1 MTSALLVIDV
11 QRGLCEGTQVSF
23 ESRDVI
29 ARINILSVRARAAGA
44 PVVFVQHETPTGLF
58 AHGSETWQLALD
70 LHTEAGDVFVRKT
83 ASDAFHHT
91 DMSQILQGRG
101 VTDLVICGMHSE
113 YCVDSTTRRAA
124 ALGYPV
130 VLAADAHTTED
141 KAHLSGAD
149 IRRHENETLS
159 NVTSYGVAIRA
170 IDTEAVRFSG

>member
-1 MTSALLVIDV
+1 MKSALLVIDV
-11 QRGLCEGTQVSF
+11 QRGLCEGVQVSF

-29 ARINILSVRARAAGA
+29 ARINRLSARARAAGA
-44 PVVFVQHETPTGLF
+44 PVVFVQHETRSGLF
-58 AHGSETWQLALD
+58 VHGSDTWRLAQD
-70 LHTEAGDVFVRKT
+70 LHTEAGDVFVRKM

-91 DMSQILQGRG
+91 ALSQILQDRG
-101 VTDLVICGMHSE
+101 VSDLVICGMHSE

-141 KAHLSGAD
+141 KAHLSGEA

-170 IDTEAVRFSG
+170 IETEAVRFSG

>member
-1 MTSALLVIDV
+1 MKSALLVIDV
-11 QRGLCEGTQVSF
+11 QRGLCEGAQVSF

-29 ARINILSVRARAAGA
+29 ARINRLSERARAAGA
-44 PVVFVQHETPTGLF
+44 PVVFVQHEARGGLF
-58 AHGSETWQLALD
+58 VHGSDTWQLALD
-70 LHTEAGDVFVRKT
+70 LHTETGDVFMRKT

-91 DMSQILQGRG
+91 DLSQILQDHG
-101 VTDLVICGMHSE
+101 VTELVICGMHSE

-141 KAHLSGAD
+141 KAHLTGAD

-170 IDTEAVRFSG
+170 IETDGVRFFG